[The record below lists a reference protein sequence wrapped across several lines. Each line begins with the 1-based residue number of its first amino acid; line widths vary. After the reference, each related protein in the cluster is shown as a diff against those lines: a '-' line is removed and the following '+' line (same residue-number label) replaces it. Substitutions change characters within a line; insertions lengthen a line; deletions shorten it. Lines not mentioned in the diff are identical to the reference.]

1 MKKLLFAALTAS
13 FLAGCG
19 GGGDSSVDLTG
30 AWTGTASGVQ
40 NGAPL
45 VQTIN
50 LALSQNGTAINGTF
64 NSTSG
69 NTGSVTGTFNGTS
82 FEGNLIPSVPNNCPG
97 KFVVFYSN
105 NKLEGTGASYNC
117 TVAVSY
123 TISIRR

>member
-1 MKKLLFAALTAS
+1 MKKFLIAAAATLA
-13 FLAGCG
+13 LAGCG
-19 GGGDSSVDLTG
+19 GGGDSADITG
-30 AWTGTASGVQ
+30 AWTGTASGVV

-50 LALSQNGTAINGTF
+50 LALSQNGTVVNGTF

-69 NTGSVTGTFNGTS
+69 NTGSVTGTFNGSS

-97 KFVVFYSN
+97 KFVLFYSN
-105 NKLEGTGASYNC
+105 NKLEGSSASYNC
-117 TVAVSY
+117 TVAFSS

>member
-1 MKKLLFAALTAS
+1 MKRFLFAVVAALA
-13 FLAGCG
+13 LAGCG
-19 GGGDSSVDLTG
+19 GGSGSADLTG

-40 NGAPL
+40 NGAQL

-50 LALSQNGTAINGTF
+50 LALSQNGTVVNGTF

-69 NTGSVTGTFNGTS
+69 NTGSVTGTFNGSS

-123 TISIRR
+123 TISIHR